1 MNGPMFRGG
10 SSAAWTRARVSG
22 NYQRLRRH
30 GFDAVETDWLRLHI
44 SATNGSDLARVFEI
58 RCYA

>member
-1 MNGPMFRGG
+1 MRDYVLEAQGKEL
-10 SSAAWTRARVSG
+10 ARVAG

-30 GFDAVETDWLRLHI
+30 RFDPVETDRLRLRVL
-44 SATNGSDLARVFEI
+44 ATNGSDLARVFEI